1 MDLTPVA
8 DVISLSVFLAFA
20 LVAGFGVFN
29 PVMKTGFVVLLGIA
43 ILIAVSV
50 GYVKDSIADPRPAG
64 ASRCGALNE
73 EMPDSNGMP
82 SGHMAVLTFLLVC
95 LVQFFPDKKI
105 KKSVLW
111 LIAGV
116 WLAAMGWAR
125 YYKKCH
131 TPLQLLGGVG
141 YGITFVGGTL
151 FALIVY
157 IGIDA
162 TTCTR
167 CDT

>member
-1 MDLTPVA
+1 MDLTPIA

-20 LVAGFGVFN
+20 LLGVFGVLN
-29 PVMKTGFVVLLGIA
+29 PIMKTGVVVLIGIA
-43 ILIAVSV
+43 VLVVVSV
-50 GYVKDSIADPRPAG
+50 EYVKDYIGDPRPAG
-64 ASRCGALNE
+64 ASRCGMLNE
-73 EMPDSNGMP
+73 ETLDSNGMP
-82 SGHMAVLTFLLVC
+82 SGHMAVLAFLLVC
-95 LVQFFPDKKI
+95 QVQFFPDKKF

-111 LIAGV
+111 LIAGL

-141 YGITFVGGTL
+141 YGITFIGGTL

-157 IGIDA
+157 IWIYA
-162 TTCTR
+162 MTCTR
-167 CDT
+167 CVT